1 MNKEPFAIQKALIGL
16 TALLLALVFGSVGC
30 GFTNLLPPTV
40 ENLSLPLPDSPD
52 QLQLK
57 VTLQQG
63 NLQLRAGATKG
74 LIQGRATYNRSEL
87 KPQILAV
94 GNVINL
100 QQSEPQKPLFDDRN
114 DWQLQLAP
122 VPLTLTLDLKGGL
135 NEIELGNL
143 PLGAATLRQGAGEAT
158 LSFAQPNPR
167 RMKTLDLSMRT
178 RTFTATNLA
187 NARAQKINF
196 QGAGGQNHLDF
207 GGELRQNLQVSV
219 TMALGDLLL
228 TLPPTAT
235 TQITLE
241 GQNPEFVKVRGPW
254 QQVGNRYDLV
264 GGGKTISMTIRA
276 GMGKLELRSR

>member
-1 MNKEPFAIQKALIGL
+1 
-16 TALLLALVFGSVGC
+16 
-30 GFTNLLPPTV
+30 
-40 ENLSLPLPDSPD
+40 
-52 QLQLK
+52 
-57 VTLQQG
+57 LQQG

-74 LIQGRATYNRSEL
+74 LIKGTATYNRPEL
-87 KPQILAV
+87 KPQILAT

-100 QQSEPQKPLFDDRN
+100 QQSEPQKFPSEGQN

-122 VPLTLTLDLKGGL
+122 VPMELTLDLKGGH
-135 NEIELGNL
+135 NELELGAL

-158 LSFAQPNPR
+158 LSFAQPNPKR
-167 RMKTLDLSMRT
+167 LKTLDLSMQT
-178 RTFTATNLA
+178 STFTATNLA

-196 QGAGGQNHLDF
+196 QSAGGQNHLDF

-228 TLPPTAT
+228 TLPPTVT

-241 GQNPEFVKVRGPW
+241 GQSPESVKVRGPW
-254 QQVGNRYDLV
+254 QQVGNRYTLI

-276 GMGKLELRSR
+276 GTGKLELRSR